1 MIVAADAM
9 QWDQLYDLPLLERL
23 GPAQPEIINHVTAV
37 NLALNVSG
45 RPCSTEVDAAFQ
57 DDVRAA
63 MAAMPASVQA
73 LLDGVL
79 LGVRYARQ
87 LGSSAISDIV
97 VSVEGVILG
106 VVVALDVEA
115 FESRTANA
123 WATWKE
129 NTPFAPEDGY
139 KLSAQI
145 AQPADDNRQG
155 ALQYL
160 LLHEFGHVLSAG
172 RGLLHDWWLDA
183 QSLRGA
189 DDYHY
194 LPLAWRIDAEKKV
207 VPLADNEFAL
217 RGEIVY
223 YHGARL
229 AGSQMARAYAQLEQT
244 NFATLYAATS
254 VHEDFAESFASYVH
268 AVMLGKPQAI
278 RIEKDG
284 ALLLQFDRYW
294 EAPRSAAKRAL
305 LARLLA

>member
-1 MIVAADAM
+1 MIVAADAV
-9 QWDQLYDLPLLERL
+9 QWDHLYDLPLLERL

-37 NLALNVSG
+37 NLALNVAG

-145 AQPADDNRQG
+145 AQPGDDNRQG

-229 AGSQMARAYAQLEQT
+229 AGSQMAHAYAQLEQT

-284 ALLLQFDRYW
+284 ALLLQFDGYW
-294 EAPRSAAKRAL
+294 AAPRSAAKRAL

>member
-1 MIVAADAM
+1 MIVAADAVL
-9 QWDQLYDLPLLERL
+9 WDQLYDLPLLERL
-23 GPAQPEIINHVTAV
+23 GPAQPEIINHVTQV
-37 NLALNVSG
+37 NLAMDVPE
-45 RPCSTEVDAAFQ
+45 RPSSTEVDAAFEA
-57 DDVRAA
+57 DVRAA
-63 MAAMPASVQA
+63 IASMPASVRA

-97 VSVEGVILG
+97 VSGEGTILG
-106 VVVALDVEA
+106 VVVALDVDA

-123 WATWKE
+123 WVTWKE
-129 NTPFAPEDGY
+129 NTPFAPEEGY
-139 KLSAQI
+139 RLSAQI
-145 AQPADDNRQG
+145 ALPEDDNRQG

-172 RGLLHDWWLDA
+172 RNLLHDWWLDA

-189 DDYHY
+189 GEYHY
-194 LPLAWRIDAEKKV
+194 LPLAWQISEEKSV
-207 VPLADNEFAL
+207 VPLVENDFPL
-217 RGEIVY
+217 RPDIVY

-229 AGSQMARAYAQLEQT
+229 AASQMADAYGQLQGA

-284 ALLLQFDRYW
+284 ALLLQFDGYW
-294 EAPRSAAKRAL
+294 DAPRSATKRAL
-305 LARLLA
+305 LARLLG

>member
-1 MIVAADAM
+1 MIVAADAV

-23 GPAQPEIINHVTAV
+23 GPAQPEIVTHVTQV
-37 NLALNVSG
+37 NLAMGVAE
-45 RPCSTEVDAAFQ
+45 RPSSTQVDAAFQ
-57 DDVRAA
+57 ADVRAA
-63 MAAMPASVQA
+63 IASMPASVQA

-97 VSVEGVILG
+97 VSGEGVIVG
-106 VVVALDVEA
+106 VVVALDVDA

-129 NTPFAPEDGY
+129 NTPFAPEEGY
-139 KLSAQI
+139 RLSAQI
-145 AQPADDNRQG
+145 ALPGDDNRQG

-172 RGLLHDWWLDA
+172 RNLLHDWWLDA

-189 DDYHY
+189 DEYHY
-194 LPLAWRIDAEKKV
+194 LPLAWQISEEKSV
-207 VPLADNEFAL
+207 VPLVENDFAL
-217 RGEIVY
+217 RSDIVY
-223 YHGARL
+223 YHGARMQ
-229 AGSQMARAYAQLEQT
+229 GSQMAHAYRQLQQA

-268 AVMLGKPQAI
+268 AVLLGKPQAI
-278 RIEKDG
+278 RIEHDG
-284 ALLLQFDRYW
+284 ALLLQFDGYW
-294 EAPRSAAKRAL
+294 DAPRSAGKRAL
-305 LARLLA
+305 LERLLG

>member
-1 MIVAADAM
+1 MIVAADAV

-23 GPAQPEIINHVTAV
+23 GPAQPEIISHVTQV
-37 NLALNVSG
+37 NLAMGVAE
-45 RPCSTEVDAAFQ
+45 RPSSTQVDAAFEA
-57 DDVRAA
+57 DVRAA
-63 MAAMPASVQA
+63 IASMPASVQA

-97 VSVEGVILG
+97 VSGEGVIVG
-106 VVVALDVEA
+106 VVVALDVDA

-129 NTPFAPEDGY
+129 NTPFAPEEGY
-139 KLSAQI
+139 RLSAQI
-145 AQPADDNRQG
+145 ALPEDDNRQG

-172 RGLLHDWWLDA
+172 RNLLHDWWLAA

-189 DDYHY
+189 DEYHF
-194 LPLAWRIDAEKKV
+194 LPLAWRISEDKQV
-207 VPLADNEFAL
+207 LPLAQNEFAL
-217 RGEIVY
+217 RSDIVY

-229 AGSQMARAYAQLEQT
+229 AGSQMAEAYAQLQDA

-268 AVMLGKPQAI
+268 AVMLGKPQSI
-278 RIEKDG
+278 RIERDG
-284 ALLLQFDRYW
+284 VPPLRFDGYW
-294 EAPRSAAKRAL
+294 DAPRSAAKRAL
-305 LARLLA
+305 LARLLG